1 MDSPPPPTPP
11 PLQQLPFQVLPRRSE
26 LSSQNI
32 QFLDQNLV
40 THQDLLVRAPLLLSD
55 LTKER
60 SNFDAHLLNLR
71 RKLTEL
77 AVSWISR
84 SFSAKSSLSKV
95 NFMLENLSLQTSQ
108 YGIGSWK
115 VGKVLVEEIPKLAKQ
130 VQRIENILKYID
142 TALQLEAL
150 VGDLEDGVF
159 CVGGLHARNLFSEK
173 RQTSLKSMDF
183 GPKLERI
190 LEAIKTMN
198 NIEEVLVNIKK
209 FQAQWHRLL
218 ESVDARVDKILVVVR
233 PQVLADHRALLSS
246 LGWPPKLLTPK
257 IDSGDIAGLSYP
269 LVLMQGDKSKCY
281 SQTFLALCSLQ
292 HLQRRREDRQHNII
306 EQRECGIGLWAIDE
320 LVSPIAS
327 RMEYHFSKWAEQP
340 ELIFALV
347 YKITKDFIVGV
358 DDVLQPLIDKARLRS
373 CSAKEAWVSAM
384 VQMLS
389 GFLAKSVFSVHAERY
404 KDKQVRSEV
413 STSWLHLIDHIVSFD
428 KRMQSLLSS
437 ETPFF
442 LEEPKRFEGLSRGLS
457 VLTIFCDRPEWL
469 KIWSTIELKD
479 AWKKIKPVLKDERA
493 WIIDKEECDVVVGT
507 ESKHFVLSSR
517 GDHKAPIVAESAL
530 KIAWEM
536 IERCQTL
543 PSLQHRI
550 RFIRSTAARFFWY
563 FLNGLVLRCK
573 NTDFSLENMD
583 ASLIKVCGSI
593 NAARYIES
601 KLQEWSDDVNFLE
614 MRIAEKDFDIDGN
627 NEVLGDSCFFGDEI
641 KSLEELMTNWLMEI
655 ITALLHH
662 FETLSW
668 EYLQNGRFFV
678 QERDVNLNRVP
689 AVTDLAVSF
698 GIVQALDALKSQL
711 HLGKTGL
718 NPKDFLDLWR
728 SVADALDQFV
738 SRSIFTSGIRFSNEG
753 INQFDSDMQALFHV
767 FQPFCSRPE
776 AFFPS
781 IREILKLLKM
791 SKEEAK
797 LLLVAL
803 SKNKNGTKCLHSL
816 GISHLSFDQVDK
828 VLSNR
833 RCRSWS

>member
-60 SNFDAHLLNLR
+60 SNFDARLLNLR

-130 VQRIENILKYID
+130 VQRIENIRKYID

-173 RQTSLKSMDF
+173 RHTSLKSMDF

-218 ESVDARVDKILVVVR
+218 ESVDARVDKILAVVR
-233 PQVLADHRALLSS
+233 PQVLADHRALLAS

-257 IDSGDIAGLSYP
+257 IDSGDVAGLSYP

-306 EQRECGIGLWAIDE
+306 KQRECCVGLWAIDE

-404 KDKQVRSEV
+404 QDKQVRSEV

-428 KRMQSLLSS
+428 KRTQSLLSS

-469 KIWSTIELKD
+469 KIWATIELKD

-493 WIIDKEECDVVVGT
+493 WIIDKECDVVVGT

-517 GDHKAPIVAESAL
+517 GDHKAPMVAESAV

-573 NTDFSLENMD
+573 NTDFSLENVD

-593 NAARYIES
+593 NSARYIES

-627 NEVLGDSCFFGDEI
+627 NEVLGDSCFFGEEI

-678 QERDVNLNRVP
+678 QGREDVNLNRVP

-698 GIVQALDALKSQL
+698 DIVQALDALKSQL
-711 HLGKTGL
+711 HLVKTSL
-718 NPKDFLDLWR
+718 NPKDFMDLWR

-833 RCRSWS
+833 KCRS

>member
-1 MDSPPPPTPP
+1 MNSPPPKPP
-11 PLQQLPFQVLPRRSE
+11 PQKSPFQVLPRRSE
-26 LSSQNI
+26 LSSQHI
-32 QFLDQNLV
+32 QFLDQDIV
-40 THQDLLVRAPLLLSD
+40 THQDLLTRAPLLLSD
-55 LTKER
+55 LTKEC
-60 SNFDAHLLNLR
+60 SNFDSHLLNLR
-71 RKLTEL
+71 RKLTKL

-84 SFSAKSSLSKV
+84 SFSAKSSLSNV
-95 NFMLENLSLQTSQ
+95 NFLLENLSLQTSQ

-115 VGKVLVEEIPKLAKQ
+115 VGKVLVEEIPKLVKK
-130 VQRIENILKYID
+130 VQRIENIRKYID

-159 CVGGLHARNLFSEK
+159 CVSGLHARNLFSEK
-173 RQTSLKSMDF
+173 HRTSLKSIDF
-183 GPKLERI
+183 GPKQERI

-198 NIEEVLVNIKK
+198 NIEEVLVNIEK

-233 PQVLADHRALLSS
+233 PQVLADHRALLAS

-257 IDSGDIAGLSYP
+257 IDSGEIAGLSYP
-269 LVLMQGDKSKCY
+269 RVLMQGDKSKGY

-306 EQRECGIGLWAIDE
+306 GQRKSCVGLWAIDE

-340 ELIFALV
+340 ELMFALV
-347 YKITKDFIVGV
+347 YKITKDFIIGV
-358 DDVLQPLIDKARLRS
+358 DDVLQPLIDKARLSS

-389 GFLAKSVFSVHAERY
+389 GFLAKSVFSVLVERY
-404 KDKQVRSEV
+404 RDKQIRSEV
-413 STSWLHLIDHIVSFD
+413 IASWLHLIDHTVSFD
-428 KRMQSLLSS
+428 KQMRSLLSS

-442 LEEPKRFEGLSRGLS
+442 LEESKSFEGLSRGLS

-469 KIWSTIELKD
+469 KIWAKIELKD
-479 AWKKIKPVLKDERA
+479 AWKKIQPLLKDERA
-493 WIIDKEECDVVVGT
+493 WIIDKECDVVIGT
-507 ESKHFVLSSR
+507 ESKHFVLSTR
-517 GDHKAPIVAESAL
+517 GDHKAPLVAESAL

-536 IERCQTL
+536 IERSQTL
-543 PSLQHRI
+543 PSLQPRI

-563 FLNGLVLRCK
+563 FLNGLILRCK
-573 NTDFSLENMD
+573 NTDFSLENVD

-601 KLQEWSDDVNFLE
+601 KMQEWSDDVSFLE
-614 MRIAEKDFDIDGN
+614 MRIAEKDSDIDRN
-627 NEVLGDSCFFGDEI
+627 NEVLGNSCFFGEEI

-655 ITALLHH
+655 ISALLHH

-668 EYLQNGRFFV
+668 EYLQNGRYFV
-678 QERDVNLNRVP
+678 QENLHRVP

-698 GIVQALDALKSQL
+698 DIVQALDALKSQL
-711 HLGKTGL
+711 HLLKMSL

-738 SRSIFTSGIRFSNEG
+738 SRSIFTSGIRYSSGG

-767 FQPFCSRPE
+767 FQPFCYRPD
-776 AFFPS
+776 AFFPC
-781 IREILKLLKM
+781 IREILKLLQM

-797 LLLVAL
+797 LLQVAL
-803 SKNKNGTKCLHSL
+803 SKDKNGTKCLHSL
-816 GISHLSFDQVDK
+816 GILHLTFDQVDK

-833 RCRSWS
+833 KCRS

>member
-1 MDSPPPPTPP
+1 MDSPPPKPP
-11 PLQQLPFQVLPRRSE
+11 PQKSPFQVLPRRSE

-32 QFLDQNLV
+32 QFLDQDIV
-40 THQDLLVRAPLLLSD
+40 THQDLLTRAPLLLSD
-55 LTKER
+55 LTKEC
-60 SNFDAHLLNLR
+60 SNFDSHLLNLR
-71 RKLTEL
+71 RKLTKL

-84 SFSAKSSLSKV
+84 SFSAKSSLSNV
-95 NFMLENLSLQTSQ
+95 NFLLENLSLQTSQ

-115 VGKVLVEEIPKLAKQ
+115 VGKVLVEEIPKLVKQ
-130 VQRIENILKYID
+130 VQRIENIRKYID

-159 CVGGLHARNLFSEK
+159 CVSGLHARNLFSEK
-173 RQTSLKSMDF
+173 LRTSLKSIDF
-183 GPKLERI
+183 GPKQERI

-198 NIEEVLVNIKK
+198 NIEEVLVYIEK

-233 PQVLADHRALLSS
+233 PQVLADHRALLAS

-257 IDSGDIAGLSYP
+257 IDSGEIAGLSYP
-269 LVLMQGDKSKCY
+269 RVLMQGDKSKGY

-306 EQRECGIGLWAIDE
+306 GQRKSCVGLWAIDE

-340 ELIFALV
+340 EFMFALV
-347 YKITKDFIVGV
+347 YKITKDFIIGV
-358 DDVLQPLIDKARLRS
+358 DDVLQPLIDKAMLSS

-389 GFLAKSVFSVHAERY
+389 GFLAKSVFSVLVERY
-404 KDKQVRSEV
+404 RDKQIRSEV
-413 STSWLHLIDHIVSFD
+413 IASWLHLIDHTVSFD
-428 KRMQSLLSS
+428 KQMRSLLSS

-442 LEEPKRFEGLSRGLS
+442 LEESKNFEGLSRGLS

-469 KIWSTIELKD
+469 KIWAKIELKD
-479 AWKKIKPVLKDERA
+479 AWKKIQPLLKDERA
-493 WIIDKEECDVVVGT
+493 WIIDKECDVIGT
-507 ESKHFVLSSR
+507 ESKHFVLSTR
-517 GDHKAPIVAESAL
+517 GDHKAPLVAESAL

-536 IERCQTL
+536 IERSQTL
-543 PSLQHRI
+543 PSLQPRI

-563 FLNGLVLRCK
+563 FLNGLILRCK
-573 NTDFSLENMD
+573 NTDFSLENVD
-583 ASLIKVCGSI
+583 ASIIKVCGSI

-601 KLQEWSDDVNFLE
+601 KMQEWSDDVSFLE
-614 MRIAEKDFDIDGN
+614 MRIAEKDSDIDRN
-627 NEVLGDSCFFGDEI
+627 NEVLGNSCFFGEEI

-655 ITALLHH
+655 ISALLHH

-668 EYLQNGRFFV
+668 EYLQNGRYFV
-678 QERDVNLNRVP
+678 QENLHRVP

-698 GIVQALDALKSQL
+698 DIVQALDALKSQL
-711 HLGKTGL
+711 HLLKMSL

-738 SRSIFTSGIRFSNEG
+738 SRSIFTSGIRYSSGE

-767 FQPFCSRPE
+767 FQPFCYRPD
-776 AFFPS
+776 AFFPC
-781 IREILKLLKM
+781 IREILKLLQM

-797 LLLVAL
+797 LLQVAL
-803 SKNKNGTKCLHSL
+803 FKDKNGTKCLHSL
-816 GISHLSFDQVDK
+816 GISHLTFDQVDN

-833 RCRSWS
+833 KCRS